1 MNDDN
6 KVVAKGNPKYK
17 DVLFRF
23 IFGKEERKEYALQLY
38 NALNNSTEA
47 DVNKLTFNTLEDV
60 MFLGI
65 KNDLSFAIDSQWNLY
80 EEQSTWNPKMPYRML
95 KYVVTQYTRYVAER
109 GYDEYSP
116 TMFYLPAPKFV
127 VFYNGTDKNIDE
139 TVDLSLSSMYLK
151 GKTGDLQL
159 NVKVYNI
166 SEDKNKELKEKCKP
180 LFEYSW
186 IVTNIRKNT
195 SMYGTDVQGIA
206 KSVEKTIEDMPSDF
220 VLYKLL
226 KAEKEGVI
234 SMIREEYTY
243 EDMAKSHERELER
256 LGTEKYNQGIAEGEA
271 KGEAKGHS
279 GEKEETIKR
288 MLTANYPV
296 SDISVATGLEQEKII
311 EFAKKWHYQ
320 YTL

>member
-1 MNDDN
+1 MIDDN
-6 KVVAKGNPKYK
+6 EVVAKGNPKYK

-38 NALNNSTEA
+38 NALSNGTEE

-65 KNDLSFAIDSQWNLY
+65 KNDLSFVIDSQWNLY

-95 KYVVTQYTRYVAER
+95 KYVVTQYTRYVAEK

-127 VFYNGTDKNIDE
+127 VFYNGTDRNIDE
-139 TVDLSLSSMYLK
+139 TVDLSLSSMFLK
-151 GKTGDLQL
+151 GKTGDLEL

-166 SEDKNKELKEKCKP
+166 SEGKNDELKEKCKP

-195 SMYGTDVQGIA
+195 SIYGTDVQGIA

-220 VLYKLL
+220 VLYNLL

-234 SMIREEYTY
+234 SMIRSEYTY
-243 EDMAKSHERELER
+243 EDMAKSHERELEQR
-256 LGTEKYNQGIAEGEA
+256 YNQGKAEGEA

-279 GEKEETIKR
+279 KEKVETVKR
-288 MLTANYPV
+288 MKSAGC
-296 SDISVATGLEQEKII
+296 SISMICIATDLSQDEVVNIKS
-311 EFAKKWHYQ
+311 
-320 YTL
+320 

>member
-6 KVVAKGNPKYK
+6 EVVAKGNPKYK

-23 IFGKEERKEYALQLY
+23 IFGKEERKEYALELY
-38 NALNNSTEA
+38 NALSNGTEA
-47 DVNKLTFNTLEDV
+47 DVDKLTFNTLEDV

-65 KNDLSFAIDSQWNLY
+65 KNDLSFVIDSQWNLY
-80 EEQSTWNPKMPYRML
+80 EEQSTWNPKMPFRML

-127 VFYNGTDKNIDE
+127 VFYNGTDRNIDE

-151 GKTGDLQL
+151 GKTGDLEL

-166 SEDKNKELKEKCKP
+166 SEGKNDGLKEKCRP

-186 IVTNIRKNT
+186 IVTHIRKNT

-234 SMIREEYTY
+234 GMIRSEYTY
-243 EDMAKSHERELER
+243 EDMYKSHERELE
-256 LGTEKYNQGIAEGEA
+256 EKYNQGIAVGEA
-271 KGEAKGHS
+271 KGEAKGAS
-279 GEKEETIKR
+279 EKSNEI
-288 MLTANYPV
+288 A
-296 SDISVATGLEQEKII
+296 ISFLKDGFSPEIVAKNTGLPLERVKELQIKL
-311 EFAKKWHYQ
+311 A
-320 YTL
+320 

>member
-1 MNDDN
+1 MIDDN
-6 KVVAKGNPKYK
+6 EVVAKGNPKYK

-23 IFGKEERKEYALQLY
+23 IFGKEERKKFALELY
-38 NALNNSTEA
+38 NALNNSTDA
-47 DVNKLTFNTLEDV
+47 DVNDLTFTTLEDV
-60 MFLGI
+60 VFLGI
-65 KNDLSFAIDSQWNLY
+65 KNDLSFVIDSQWNLY

-95 KYVVTQYTRYVAER
+95 KYVVKQYTRYVAEK

-151 GKTGDLQL
+151 GKTGDLEL

-166 SEDKNKELKEKCKP
+166 SEGKNKELKEKCKP

-195 SMYGTDVQGIA
+195 YEYGTDLQGIA

-220 VLYKLL
+220 VLYNLL
-226 KAEKEGVI
+226 KEEREGVI

-243 EDMAKSHERELER
+243 EDMAKSHKRELKNAVLNTSIE
-256 LGTEKYNQGIAEGEA
+256 IAISFLKDGFPPEIVA
-271 KGEAKGHS
+271 K
-279 GEKEETIKR
+279 
-288 MLTANYPV
+288 N
-296 SDISVATGLEQEKII
+296 TGLPLEEVKDLQI
-311 EFAKKWHYQ
+311 ELAQ
-320 YTL
+320 S

>member
-6 KVVAKGNPKYK
+6 EVVAKGNPKYK

-23 IFGKEERKEYALQLY
+23 IFGKEERKKFALELY
-38 NALNNSTEA
+38 NALNNSTDA
-47 DVNKLTFNTLEDV
+47 DVNDLTFTTLEDV
-60 MFLGI
+60 VFLGI
-65 KNDLSFAIDSQWNLY
+65 KNDLSFVIDSQWNLY

-95 KYVVTQYTRYVAER
+95 KYVVTQYNRYVTER
-109 GYDEYSP
+109 EYDEYSP

-139 TVDLSLSSMYLK
+139 TVELKLSSMYLN
-151 GKTGDLQL
+151 GKNGDLDL
-159 NVKVYNI
+159 SVKVYNI
-166 SEDKNKELKEKCKP
+166 SEGKNNALKEKCKP

-195 SMYGTDVQGIA
+195 SMYGTNVQGIA

-243 EDMAKSHERELER
+243 EDMYKYHERELKNTV
-256 LGTEKYNQGIAEGEA
+256 LNIA
-271 KGEAKGHS
+271 
-279 GEKEETIKR
+279 
-288 MLTANYPV
+288 
-296 SDISVATGLEQEKII
+296 ISLLKNGCTPEFVAENTGLPLEEVKDLQIKL
-311 EFAKKWHYQ
+311 AQ
-320 YTL
+320 S